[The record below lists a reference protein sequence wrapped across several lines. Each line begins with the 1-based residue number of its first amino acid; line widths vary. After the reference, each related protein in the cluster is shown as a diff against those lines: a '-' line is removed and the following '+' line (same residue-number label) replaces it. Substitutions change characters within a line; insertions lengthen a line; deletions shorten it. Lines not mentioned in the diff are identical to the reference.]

1 MYAKSIHEM
10 LVGVISD
17 ASDGYNI
24 NVQDNVRFISV
35 STHCQEAREMKGI
48 NIKEASFILKIPQY
62 RLKAIES
69 GGVSGIRPND
79 LHAYIKYLDLDKWY
93 KRWKYSN
100 NVLVKKYDL
109 I

>member
-1 MYAKSIHEM
+1 
-10 LVGVISD
+10 
-17 ASDGYNI
+17 
-24 NVQDNVRFISV
+24 
-35 STHCQEAREMKGI
+35 MKGI